1 MDRPPPAVGRA
12 SLLKAECVMKTSM
25 MIGRAGGLLGAGALA
40 LLLGAA
46 GMMATGS
53 M

>member
-1 MDRPPPAVGRA
+1 
-12 SLLKAECVMKTSM
+12 MKTSM
-25 MIGRAGGLLGAGALA
+25 MMGRAGGLLGAGALT

-46 GMMATGS
+46 GLVLTGA